1 MTERGRYDFAV
12 IGAGFAG
19 SITAM
24 MLRKLGASV
33 AMIERGKHPRFAIG
47 ESSTPVA
54 NLLLER
60 IAERFD
66 LPELAPFSKWGT
78 WRDSHPEIGC
88 GLKRGFSFF
97 AHRSG
102 ERFSTDLSH
111 ANQLLVAASPS
122 DRIADTHW
130 YRPDFDAWLAKAA
143 VGRGVELIDQ
153 TEVVSAVDGALM
165 KLTLRGCDGE
175 REIEAGFVIDA
186 SGGGGCL
193 GKLMKLPIDRA
204 SRMPTTFSVYGHFRG
219 IGKLEGLS
227 EFGGFAGAPYPPD
240 DAAVHHLIDGG
251 WIWVLRF
258 ANGIT
263 SAGAMLERGRWG
275 RLAEKEP
282 REIWQAVLKAHP
294 SVESIFN
301 GAEEVVPLRLQ
312 PSVSFRFA
320 EAHGS
325 NWALLPSATG
335 FVDPMLSSGFALTL
349 LGVWRLVESLQASGR
364 APADYST
371 RVIEELRFVDLTV
384 AALYRSMP
392 HFDLFT
398 AVSKIY
404 FSAASFSETQIR
416 LGSVDLSSYK
426 FLMNDSAGFGDSAKR
441 ALDKI
446 LEAPT
451 IDRPLIEEMI
461 STIGRIIQ
469 PIDIAGL
476 GDGSRGSWFPA
487 SAEDLFANASKLG
500 TDRPAIEAML
510 RKCGFEV

>member
-12 IGAGFAG
+12 IGSGFAG

-33 AMIERGKHPRFAIG
+33 VMIERGKHPRFAIG
-47 ESSTPVA
+47 ESSTPIA

-66 LPELAPFSKWGT
+66 LPELARFSKWGT

-97 AHRSG
+97 AHRAG
-102 ERFSTDLSH
+102 ELFSTDSSH
-111 ANQLLVAASPS
+111 ANQLLVAASPN
-122 DRIADTHW
+122 DRTADTHW
-130 YRPDFDAWLAKAA
+130 YRPDFDAWLAKTA
-143 VGRGVELIDQ
+143 VGRGVALIDQ
-153 TEVVSAVDGALM
+153 TEVVSVVDGAPIR
-165 KLTLRGCDGE
+165 LTLRGRDGE
-175 REIEAGFVIDA
+175 RKIEAGFVIDA
-186 SGGGGCL
+186 SGVGGCL
-193 GKLMKLPIDRA
+193 GKLLKLPIDRA
-204 SRMPTTFSVYGHFRG
+204 SRMPETFAVYGHFRG
-219 IGKLEGLS
+219 VGKLEGLS
-227 EFGGFAGAPYPPD
+227 EFGEFQDAPYPPD

-275 RLAEKEP
+275 RLAENEP

-294 SVESIFN
+294 SVESTFN
-301 GAEEVVPLRLQ
+301 RAEEVVPMRVQ

-325 NWALLPSATG
+325 NWTLLPSATG

-349 LGVWRLVESLQASGR
+349 LGVWRLVEGLQASGR
-364 APADYST
+364 VPADYST
-371 RVIEELRFVDLTV
+371 RVIEELRFVDLMV
-384 AALYRSMP
+384 AVLYKSMP
-392 HFDLFT
+392 HFDLFA
-398 AVSKIY
+398 AVSKLY
-404 FSAASFSETQIR
+404 FAAASFSETQIR
-416 LGSVDLSSYK
+416 LGSVDLGSYE
-426 FLMNDSAGFGDSAKR
+426 FLMHDSAEFGDSAKR
-441 ALDKI
+441 VLDEI
-446 LEAPT
+446 LTTPT
-451 IDRPLIEEMI
+451 IDRLSIAEMI
-461 STIGRIIQ
+461 STIGQIIE

-476 GDGSRGSWFPA
+476 GDVSRGSWFPA
-487 SAEDLFANASKLG
+487 SANDLFENASKLG